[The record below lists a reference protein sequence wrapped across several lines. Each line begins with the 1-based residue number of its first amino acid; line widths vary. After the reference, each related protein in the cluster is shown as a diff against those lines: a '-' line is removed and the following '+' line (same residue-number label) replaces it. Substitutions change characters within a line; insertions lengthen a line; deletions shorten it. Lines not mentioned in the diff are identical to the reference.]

1 MKLFTLISAGL
12 VAVAAIAPATAS
24 AQMQTT
30 QERHD
35 KRVVTKTTT
44 VRTDNDRRDDAR
56 PGERRGWHGRHH
68 TRRICRTEWRHHH
81 RVRICRTVRW

>member
-12 VAVAAIAPATAS
+12 VAVAAIVPATAS
-24 AQMQTT
+24 AQMQSS

-35 KRVVTKTTT
+35 KRVVTTRTT
-44 VRTDNDRRDDAR
+44 VRTDN
-56 PGERRGWHGRHH
+56 GRHVDM
-68 TRRICRTEWRHHH
+68 RRNDRHSMRNRHHARRVCKTEWRHHR

>member
-24 AQMQTT
+24 AQMQSSH
-30 QERHD
+30 ERHD
-35 KRVVTKTTT
+35 KRVVTTRTT
-44 VRTDNDRRDDAR
+44 VRTDN
-56 PGERRGWHGRHH
+56 GERRGWHGRHH
-68 TRRICRTEWRHHH
+68 TRRVCRNEWRHHH

>member
-12 VAVAAIAPATAS
+12 VAVAAIAPATVS
-24 AQMQTT
+24 AQMQSS

-35 KRVVTKTTT
+35 KRVVTTKTV
-44 VRTDNDRRDDAR
+44 VRTDNDRHDAR
-56 PGERRGWHGRHH
+56 PGNRHGWRDRHH
-68 TRRICRTEWRHHH
+68 TRRVCRNEWRHHH